1 MPLYLRK
8 RCPPAVCRPMI
19 QGHGVMHDSGQYAG
33 RPKKVGE
40 SAGQISAGG
49 CKVLPTAGATDRTSG
64 VQSKKKAGTAATD
77 TGQRPNVVKEIG
89 TMNEYSTTSKTAEAA
104 GPLADLEAVKR
115 VRDGIVKAAMQHWHC
130 HIMERSN
137 LDQALRYDELN
148 DQLRNMS
155 AYVVACP
162 VCGRPV
168 RYDHLAQDA
177 YGYDMC
183 PSCLI
188 EAGYVKCDHCGE
200 YHNSENL
207 ETVHVWISERCYTVD
222 EAWCEGCRDDDAYT
236 CDSCGELYAG
246 FGDCDGETAVY
257 NRDGEENYR
266 HLCPSCEEQLPHCYD
281 CGNTLETD
289 CYRDAYG
296 DAYCCECKRES
307 KYLQGYD
314 HTYASNYYRTK
325 DDPTPAGLYLGVELE
340 TEAYRT
346 ENPEAL
352 AMDVIMAVGDER
364 VVCKEDGS
372 LMDGCEIVTQPM
384 SAAYH
389 LAPLDDLGGRRLWDV
404 ILDTCAEHNARSHNG
419 GNCGLHIHVSRTWLD
434 TDDKVTTF
442 IRLVQGHA
450 AEWQVF
456 SRRNLDNMSYCR
468 LESDFQSGISLGDSP
483 AEKRRK
489 TYRKTGHHTAINCE
503 NYATVELRLW
513 RGTLVKQTL
522 RATIEA
528 TAALALIAGDYLTDI
543 EALESWSWRDLVK
556 QMVKALDR
564 YKLPSADLL
573 AYLQARNL

>member
-1 MPLYLRK
+1 MY
-8 RCPPAVCRPMI
+8 
-19 QGHGVMHDSGQYAG
+19 
-33 RPKKVGE
+33 
-40 SAGQISAGG
+40 
-49 CKVLPTAGATDRTSG
+49 
-64 VQSKKKAGTAATD
+64 
-77 TGQRPNVVKEIG
+77 
-89 TMNEYSTTSKTAEAA
+89 EYSIINKTAEAA
-104 GPLADLEAVKR
+104 GPLADLEAVER
-115 VRDGIVKAAMQHWHC
+115 VRDGIVKAAAQYWSC

-137 LDQALRYDELN
+137 LDQALRYAELN

-177 YGYDMC
+177 YGNDMC
-183 PSCLI
+183 PDCLMA
-188 EAGYVKCDHCGE
+188 AGYVKCDHCGEWIDEDDTTEVDGETWCAACVDSDAEPCDHCGE

-207 ETVHVWISERCYTVD
+207 ETVHVWISYRCDTID
-222 EAWCEGCRDDDAYT
+222 EAWCESCRDDSAYT
-236 CDSCGELYAG
+236 CDSCGEFYAG
-246 FGDCDGETAVY
+246 FGDCDGETLVHG
-257 NRDGEENYR
+257 RDGEENYR
-266 HLCPSCEEQLPHCYD
+266 HLCPSCEDDLPHCYE
-281 CGNTLETD
+281 CGSTLEND

-296 DAYCCECKRES
+296 DAYCCDCKPES

-352 AMDVIMAVGDER
+352 A
-364 VVCKEDGS
+364 S
-372 LMDGCEIVTQPM
+372 
-384 SAAYH
+384 
-389 LAPLDDLGGRRLWDV
+389 
-404 ILDTCAEHNARSHNG
+404 
-419 GNCGLHIHVSRTWLD
+419 SRTWLD
-434 TDDKVTTF
+434 TDEKVTTF
-442 IRLVQGHA
+442 IRLIQGHA

-503 NYATVELRLW
+503 NSATVELRLW

-528 TAALALIAGDYLTDI
+528 TAALALIAGDCLTDV
-543 EALESWSWRDLVK
+543 EALESWSWRELVK
-556 QMVKALDR
+556 QMVKALDSR
-564 YKLPSADLL
+564 KLPSADLL

>member
-1 MPLYLRK
+1 MLLYLRK
-8 RCPPAVCRPMI
+8 RCRPAAYRLMI
-19 QGHGVMHDSGQYAG
+19 QGHAVMHDGGQYGG
-33 RPKKVGE
+33 RHKNVGE
-40 SAGQISAGG
+40 SARQISAGG

-64 VQSKKKAGTAATD
+64 GQSKKKAGTAATD

-89 TMNEYSTTSKTAEAA
+89 TMYEYSTINKTAEAA
-104 GPLADLEAVKR
+104 GPLADLEVVERWHSKGR
-115 VRDGIVKAAMQHWHC
+115 YAALALPYHGTL
-130 HIMERSN
+130 EPRSG
-137 LDQALRYDELN
+137 A
-148 DQLRNMS
+148 
-155 AYVVACP
+155 A
-162 VCGRPV
+162 
-168 RYDHLAQDA
+168 H
-177 YGYDMC
+177 MC
-183 PSCLI
+183 PDCLMA
-188 EAGYVKCDHCGE
+188 AGYVKCDHCGE
-200 YHNSENL
+200 WVDEDETTEVDGETWCAACVDSDAEPCDHCGEYHSSDNL
-207 ETVHVWISERCYTVD
+207 ETVHVWISYRCDTVD
-222 EAWCEGCRDDDAYT
+222 EVWCEDCRDNDAYT

-246 FGDCDGETAVY
+246 FGDWDGETLVHG
-257 NRDGEENYR
+257 RDGEENYR
-266 HLCPSCEEQLPHCYD
+266 HLCPSCEDQLPHCYE
-281 CGNTLETD
+281 CGSVLETD
-289 CYRDAYG
+289 CYLDAYG
-296 DAYCCECKRES
+296 DAYCCECKPES

-352 AMDVIMAVGDER
+352 ARDVIMAVGDER

-389 LAPLDDLGGRRLWDV
+389 LAPLDDLDGRRLWDV

-450 AEWQVF
+450 TEWQVF

-503 NYATVELRLW
+503 NSATVELRLW

-528 TAALALIAGDYLTDI
+528 TAALALIAGDYLTDV

>member
-1 MPLYLRK
+1 MY
-8 RCPPAVCRPMI
+8 
-19 QGHGVMHDSGQYAG
+19 
-33 RPKKVGE
+33 
-40 SAGQISAGG
+40 
-49 CKVLPTAGATDRTSG
+49 
-64 VQSKKKAGTAATD
+64 
-77 TGQRPNVVKEIG
+77 
-89 TMNEYSTTSKTAEAA
+89 EYSTINKTAEAA
-104 GPLADLEAVKR
+104 GPLADLEAVER
-115 VRDGIVKAAMQHWHC
+115 VRDGIVKAATQHWHC

-137 LDQALRYDELN
+137 LDQALRYAELN

-177 YGYDMC
+177 YGDDMC
-183 PSCLI
+183 PDCLMA
-188 EAGYVKCDHCGE
+188 AGYVKCDHCGEWIDEDETTEVDGETWCAACVDKDAEPCDHCGE

-207 ETVHVWISERCYTVD
+207 ETVHVWISYRCDTID
-222 EAWCEGCRDDDAYT
+222 EAWCESCRDDSAYT
-236 CDSCGELYAG
+236 CDSCGEFYAG
-246 FGDCDGETAVY
+246 FGDCDGETLVHG
-257 NRDGEENYR
+257 RDGEENYR
-266 HLCPSCEEQLPHCYD
+266 HLCPSCEDQLPHCYE
-281 CGNTLETD
+281 CGSALETD

-296 DAYCCECKRES
+296 DAYCCECKPES

-325 DDPTPAGLYLGVELE
+325 GDPTPAGLYLGVELE

-352 AMDVIMAVGDER
+352 ARDVIMAVGDER

-372 LMDGCEIVTQPM
+372 LTDGCEIVTQPM

-389 LAPLDDLGGRRLWDV
+389 LAPLDDLGGRRLWDM

-503 NYATVELRLW
+503 NSATVELRLW

-528 TAALALIAGDYLTDI
+528 TAALALIAGDYLTDV